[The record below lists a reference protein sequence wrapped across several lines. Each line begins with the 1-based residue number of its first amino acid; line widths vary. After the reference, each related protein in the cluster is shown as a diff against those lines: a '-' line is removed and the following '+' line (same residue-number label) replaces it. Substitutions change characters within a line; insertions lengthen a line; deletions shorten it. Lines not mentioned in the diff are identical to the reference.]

1 MRLDPQPVYLVTGNY
16 SPTEN
21 ISGIKDKKSMMIS
34 LLYVDDEPDLLAI
47 CRAFLERDGEF
58 SVTTANSVDEGL
70 NRLTTGGIEAI
81 VSDYQMPE
89 TTGIEFLKKVRAT
102 GSDIPFILFT
112 GRGRED
118 VVIEAINNGVDF
130 YLQKGGEP
138 RAQFSEL
145 GLKIRQAVRRKRAED
160 ELRVAYERNKGLMD
174 HANDSIFIT
183 DMETSMLLDANK
195 KALELTRRTL
205 HEIRAMNQRELI
217 PYPASD
223 RFPDSFGQR
232 LAEGKWVEEEIV
244 VDREGKQ
251 IPVIVSAT
259 VIELGGKHCV
269 MSICHDISEIK
280 KTQEALQLA
289 NKKLNLL
296 ADITRHDIRNKLTVM
311 KGYLEL
317 FRDHPPEPTHSMYLA
332 KLKDTVNTIGMT
344 IEFTKLYQ
352 NLGVV
357 APTWQIVHEVFMRAC
372 THADVKR
379 IRVTSEVDGLSIFA
393 DPLLERV
400 FYNLVDNSVEHGS
413 RVKEIRLAFC
423 ETAEDLV
430 ITIEDDG
437 VGIPEYDK
445 EKIFTRGF
453 GKNTGL
459 GLFLAREILS
469 TTAITIA
476 ETGQY
481 QAGARFEIRVPKGGY
496 RFPLIVPVPGTV
508 PVKT

>member
-1 MRLDPQPVYLVTGNY
+1 
-16 SPTEN
+16 
-21 ISGIKDKKSMMIS
+21 MIS
-34 LLYVDDEPDLLAI
+34 LLYVDDEPELLGI
-47 CRAFLERDGEF
+47 CRLFLEKEGEF
-58 SVTTANSVDEGL
+58 SVTTAESAQEGIA
-70 NRLTTGGIEAI
+70 RLAAGGIDAI
-81 VSDYQMPE
+81 VSDYQMPDKD
-89 TTGIEFLKKVRAT
+89 GIEFLKEVRAA
-102 GSDIPFILFT
+102 GNDIPFILFT
-112 GRGRED
+112 GKGRED

-145 GLKIRQAVRRKRAED
+145 GHKIRQAVRRKRAED
-160 ELRVAYERNKGLMD
+160 ELRIAYERNKGLMD
-174 HANDSIFIT
+174 HANDAIFIT

-205 HEIRAMNQRELI
+205 HEIRAMNQRGLI

-223 RFPDSFGQR
+223 RFPESSGQR

-244 VDREGKQ
+244 VDREGKH

-280 KTQEALQLA
+280 KTQDALRLA
-289 NKKLNLL
+289 NRKLNLL
-296 ADITRHDIRNKLTVM
+296 AEITRHDIRNKLTVM

-332 KLKDTVNTIGMT
+332 KLKETADTIGTT

-357 APTWQIVHEVFMRAC
+357 APVWQDVDEVFMRAC
-372 THADVKR
+372 AHADVKR
-379 IRVTSEVDGLSIFA
+379 IRVDSRAGGVAIFA

-400 FYNLVDNSVEHGS
+400 FYNLVENSVQHGN
-413 RVKEIRLAFC
+413 RVKEIRLSC
-423 ETAEDLV
+423 HETADELV

-437 VGIPEYDK
+437 IGVPDYDK
-445 EKIFTRGF
+445 EKIFSRGF

-469 TTAITIA
+469 TTSISIA

-481 QAGARFEIRVPKGGY
+481 QSGARFEIHVPREGY
-496 RFPLIVPVPGTV
+496 RSPMPEPAPGIVPV
-508 PVKT
+508 KS